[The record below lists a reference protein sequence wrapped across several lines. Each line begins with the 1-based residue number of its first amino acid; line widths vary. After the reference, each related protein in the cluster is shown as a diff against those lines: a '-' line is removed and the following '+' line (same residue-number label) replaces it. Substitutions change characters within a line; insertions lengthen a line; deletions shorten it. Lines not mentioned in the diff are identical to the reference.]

1 MSSFEQL
8 VKVVLSKSESKRWED
23 ALKEWDLYDTDEDED
38 ASSVCVCGKT
48 GIRYLHKIKNII
60 NHKTIYPVGSCCIK
74 KFNRADLN
82 EKISVKEKLFKLYHA
97 VEQKEY
103 LNLDTEI
110 FSRKLINYLYEQ
122 GAFDSSNPIF
132 PAESNHSFFLE
143 MFNKRNKE
151 DITEAQH
158 RKIRAIMI
166 NNIIPFVRK
175 QLAGK
180 FLQTSNN
187 SIG

>member
-8 VKVVLSKSESKRWED
+8 VKVVLEKSESKKWQD
-23 ALKEWDLYDTDEDED
+23 AIEEWDLYDTDEDED

-48 GIRYLHKIKNII
+48 GIRYLHKIKNNVNNKI
-60 NHKTIYPVGSCCIK
+60 IYPIGSCCIE
-74 KFNRADLN
+74 KFKRADLN

-97 VEQKEY
+97 VGQNKF
-103 LNLDTEI
+103 LNLDTEL
-110 FSRKLINYLYEQ
+110 FSRKLIKYLYRE
-122 GAFDSSNPIF
+122 GAFDSDNPNYHS
-132 PAESNHSFFLE
+132 ENSYSFFLD

-151 DITEAQH
+151 DITENQK
-158 RKIRAIMI
+158 RKISAIIM

-180 FLQTSNN
+180 FVKKSKQ
-187 SIG
+187 

>member
-8 VKVVLSKSESKRWED
+8 VKVVLEKSESKKWQD
-23 ALKEWDLYDTDEDED
+23 AIKEWDLYDTDEDED

-48 GIRYLHKIKNII
+48 GIRYLHKIKNNVNNKI
-60 NHKTIYPVGSCCIK
+60 IYPIGSCCIE
-74 KFNRADLN
+74 KFKRADLN

-97 VEQKEY
+97 VEQKAF
-103 LNLDTEI
+103 LNLDTEL
-110 FSRKLINYLYEQ
+110 FSRKLIKYLYNE
-122 GAFDSSNPIF
+122 GAFYSNDPNY
-132 PAESNHSFFLE
+132 PPEKNYSFFLD

-151 DITEAQH
+151 DITENQK
-158 RKIRAIMI
+158 RKIRAIMV

-180 FLQTSNN
+180 FIKKDKQN
-187 SIG
+187 